1 MLYRSFW
8 RQEHTL
14 APLTLRRMVVLA
26 TFFPAYFFIEI
37 LNWLGFL
44 LDKVLFTDFR
54 NLEVKRPLFIVGYP
68 RSGTTFLQRLIGKD
82 KEHFSH
88 MKMWEL
94 VFAPSIIQKKVLKFI
109 GSMDQQVGSPLH
121 KLVIAVEKVIF
132 RKSRKFHKIGF
143 FEAEEDEIILSHI
156 FASAFLSFVF
166 PFEEMERF
174 SDFDRVLTREERK
187 RVMRFY
193 KECVQ
198 RHLYVFGK
206 DKHFSSKNP
215 AFSAKIQS
223 IFENFPDAKIVCT
236 VRTPLEAVPSALSWM
251 TFCINLFNSGVER
264 DASDRIREAIAHFYT
279 YPLEKLRE
287 YPNENW
293 AIESYLNI
301 VGNPVQTVKKLYKHF
316 GFELSDEYL
325 EVLQEEAGKAKKYE
339 SKHEY
344 SLEEFGLT
352 EAKVVSDY
360 EAIFKEF
367 GFETKTDRTD

>member
-1 MLYRSFW
+1 MVFDYKLMFKMLYKSLG
-8 RQEHTL
+8 RQEGTL
-14 APLTLRRMVVLA
+14 APLTLKRMVVLA
-26 TFFPAYFFIEI
+26 IFSPTYCFVEA

-44 LDKVLFTDFR
+44 LDKVLFPDFR
-54 NLEVKRPLFIVGYP
+54 NLEIKEPLFIVGYP

-94 VFAPSIIQKKVLKFI
+94 VFAPSIIQKKLLKFI
-109 GSMDQQVGSPLH
+109 GSIDQEVGSPLR
-121 KLVIAVEKVIF
+121 KLVTEVEKIIF

-156 FASAFLSFVF
+156 FASAFLNFIF

-187 RVMRFY
+187 RVMTFY

-223 IFENFPDAKIVCT
+223 IFETFPGAKIVCM
-236 VRTPLEAVPSALSWM
+236 VRTPLEAVPSALNWM
-251 TFCINLFNSGVER
+251 TFCINSFNSAVEKE
-264 DASDRIREAIAHFYT
+264 AAIRIRESIAHWYT
-279 YPLEKLRE
+279 YPLEKLKE

-293 AIESYLNI
+293 AIESYQNL
-301 VGNPVQTVKKLYKHF
+301 VRNPVGTML
-316 GFELSDEYL
+316 EL
-325 EVLQEEAGKAKKYE
+325 
-339 SKHEY
+339 
-344 SLEEFGLT
+344 
-352 EAKVVSDY
+352 
-360 EAIFKEF
+360 
-367 GFETKTDRTD
+367 